1 MPFGSIV
8 GGGSGGGGGGSPSPT
23 DPIFLTGTTASID
36 EGDTAELVIALPA
49 GVTRGDISWC
59 EITRLAGTS
68 ISARLSAYLDDAQ
81 SGDPS
86 PIYLMGSQF
95 GSVDLSVS
103 ASVAGPIDTTGGN
116 ERRSPAAYHNQD
128 GTNAISLLVANT
140 DFSEDR
146 PGAFRVDLIFRP
158 LPVLAGEA

>member
-1 MPFGSIV
+1 MPFGPLT
-8 GGGSGGGGGGSPSPT
+8 GGGGGGGGGASPT

-36 EGDTAELVIALPA
+36 EGDAAELVLGLPA
-49 GVTRGDISWC
+49 GVTRGEIAWC

-81 SGDPS
+81 TGDPP

-103 ASVAGPIDTTGGN
+103 GAAVGPIDTTGGN
-116 ERRSPAAYHNQD
+116 ERRSPAAYHNAD

-146 PGAFRVDLIFRP
+146 PGTFRVDLIFRP
-158 LPVLAGEA
+158 LPTLAGET